1 MSDETIEKP
10 QILVVDDSKVI
21 RLAVVKMLG
30 DGYEVHQATNGMDG
44 WQQLQRNDMI
54 SVVFCDMQMPE
65 MNGMELLA
73 KVRESE
79 DERLAALPFIMIT
92 GVHDTE
98 EAKQEVFDAGATDF
112 IAKPFESIDLL
123 SRAKSYARLNRKVVE
138 LEKKTGHDKLTGL
151 FSIASFEEQG
161 TKALSFAARHKLS
174 ISTVYLEIDNFQD
187 IYLTHGKNVAQQI
200 IVAVGK
206 RLKETMRT
214 EDVAARLG
222 VAKYAVLLPLTNY
235 EQSRIVIKR
244 IRENINKLVFSAE
257 NEKLRITLAAGF
269 TSPDVLDEMTF
280 ADIME
285 QADTAVMRAL
295 DSSGEKVAA
304 FVEKGEAEVMQEAVE
319 AQPST
324 ITDADVEAAFQ
335 HILKGNYSQVPDYM
349 LQTVA
354 ERIAPFLDYVANQPD
369 TGLTGTEH

>member
-1 MSDETIEKP
+1 MNDEVTEKP

-30 DGYEVHQATNGMDG
+30 DGYDVHQATDGMDG

-73 KVRESE
+73 KVRDSE

-98 EAKQEVFDAGATDF
+98 EAKKEVFDAGATDF

-161 TKALSFAARHKLS
+161 IKALSFAIRHKLS
-174 ISTVYLEIDNFQD
+174 ISTVYLEIENFQD
-187 IYLTHGKNVAQQI
+187 IYLSRGKSVAQQI

-206 RLKETMRT
+206 RLNEVMRT

-222 VAKYAVLLPLTNY
+222 VSKYAVLLPLTNG

-244 IRENINKLVFSAE
+244 IRENINKLVFNDGS
-257 NEKLRITLAAGF
+257 EKFRITLAAGF
-269 TSPDVLDEMTF
+269 TSPYVESELSF

-285 QADTAVMRAL
+285 QADTALTRAL
-295 DSSGEKVAA
+295 QGSGEKVAS
-304 FVEKGEAEVMQEAVE
+304 FFEEEAEVQQETVE
-319 AQPST
+319 TQVPT

-354 ERIAPFLDYVANQPD
+354 ERIAPFLDYVANQSD
-369 TGLTGTEH
+369 TELTGTEH